1 MPKSTGTFIAVKFTR
16 VSKKL
21 VSFMEK
27 FTRTFRD
34 DVLIIRVTLEKT
46 TLQDALDFQEYVE
59 PDIILG
65 YERMV
70 VDLSGC
76 SVIDAT
82 FLGVLVIASKKISE
96 YGGKMKLVLP
106 PQVFIYS
113 GVKKIFNTYL
123 DSNDAVTSF
132 NFKRNLPGNRNIC

>member
-1 MPKSTGTFIAVKFTR
+1 
-16 VSKKL
+16 
-21 VSFMEK
+21 MEK

-65 YERMV
+65 YERIV

-76 SVIDAT
+76 AVIDAT